1 MKLIKNIFL
10 YLSAF
15 IPLFVL
21 LATKLLVDIFNNN
34 LSFNFLNIFN
44 LCLLFA
50 MILCGIVGILWNTKF
65 GKYNELKITVKSSK
79 EITDQYFLQYFSLF
93 VMFAIPLD
101 ISYYNEFFIYIIVL
115 IFIGIVYINGELYYI
130 NPLLNILLYRFFYTS
145 FFCENGYKITAKI
158 FSKHKL
164 ENGKRYLIKKKSDNF
179 AFVKENINQNKIVK
193 SNIKKYKN

>member
-65 GKYNELKITVKSSK
+65 GKYKELKITVKSSK

-130 NPLLNILLYRFFYTS
+130 NPLLNILGYRFFDTS
-145 FFCENGYKITAKI
+145 FVCENGDEITAKI